1 MSGNI
6 ITIDGPSGAGK
17 STIARLVALRLG
29 LRYLDTGAMY
39 RALTLHCMRAAVHL
53 DNPKEIAD
61 CIKDVKLS
69 VKLKH
74 EGPMLVFLEEEDVTD
89 KIRTQE
95 VTRNIHY
102 VADVMEVRNFLVDMQ
117 RKIGEAGNLVT
128 EGRDQGT
135 LVFPNASL
143 KIYMFATPEVRAR
156 RRHTELMQRG
166 AETSYEEVL
175 EDVSKRDYLDMGR
188 ELGGLK
194 KALDAVELDT
204 SELSPEQVAESI
216 VKLAKSRL
224 KMQTRKIDKNALEA
238 ARRQAEAQKDDS
250 GEK

>member
-17 STIARLVALRLG
+17 STIARLAALRLG

-39 RALTLHCMRAAVHL
+39 RAVTLHCMRAAVRL
-53 DNPKEIAD
+53 DNPKEIAAALQSLQLL
-61 CIKDVKLS
+61 VELS
-69 VKLKH
+69 LD
-74 EGPMLVFLEEEDVTD
+74 GPMRVFLGDDEVTD
-89 KIRTQE
+89 NIRTQE

-102 VADVMEVRNFLVDMQ
+102 VADVTEVRNYLVGMQ
-117 RKIGEAGNLVT
+117 RKIGDAGNLVT

-143 KIYMFATPEVRAR
+143 KVYMFATPEVRAR
-156 RRHTELMQRG
+156 RRHTELRERG

-194 KALDAVELDT
+194 KAMDAVELDT
-204 SELSPEQVAESI
+204 SDLSPDQVAESI

-224 KMQTRKIDKNALEA
+224 KMQTRKIDKGALEA
-238 ARRQAEAQKDDS
+238 ARAEAERRK
-250 GEK
+250 G

>member
-17 STIARLVALRLG
+17 STIARLAALRLG

-39 RALTLHCMRAAVHL
+39 RAVTLHCMHAGVHL
-53 DNPKEIAD
+53 DKPKEVAGT
-61 CIKDVKLS
+61 VKGLDLR
-69 VKLKH
+69 VELVH
-74 EGPMLVFLEEEDVTD
+74 EGPMRVFIGDQEVTD

-102 VADVMEVRNFLVDMQ
+102 VADVMEVRNYLVEMQ
-117 RKIGEAGNLVT
+117 RKIGQAGNLVT

-143 KIYMFATPEVRAR
+143 KVYMFATPEVRAR
-156 RRHTELMQRG
+156 RRFNELKERG
-166 AETSYEEVL
+166 VDASYEEVL

-204 SELSPEQVAESI
+204 SELSPDQVAESI

-224 KMQTRKIDKNALEA
+224 KMQTRKIDKSALEA
-238 ARRQAEAQKDDS
+238 IKRER
-250 GEK
+250 EKNQG

>member
-1 MSGNI
+1 MSANI

-17 STIARLVALRLG
+17 STIARLCALRLG

-39 RALTLHCMRAAVHL
+39 RGITLHCMLKAIRLDDPKAIAGALKGLDLAV
-53 DNPKEIAD
+53 D
-61 CIKDVKLS
+61 LS
-69 VKLKH
+69 L
-74 EGPMLVFLEEEDVTD
+74 EGPMRVLIGGKEVTD

-102 VADVMEVRNFLVDMQ
+102 VADVMEVRNYLVDMQ
-117 RKIGEAGNLVT
+117 RKIGETGNLVT

-135 LVFPNASL
+135 LVFPKASL
-143 KIYMFATPEVRAR
+143 KIYMFATPAVRAR
-156 RRHTELMQRG
+156 RRHAELVQRG
-166 AETSYEEVL
+166 ADTTYEEVL

-188 ELGGLK
+188 EHGGLK

-224 KMQTRKIDKNALEA
+224 KMQTRKIDKTALEA
-238 ARRQAEAQKDDS
+238 ARRAAEGGANKQ
-250 GEK
+250 G

>member
-1 MSGNI
+1 MAGNI

-17 STIARLVALRLG
+17 STIARLCALRLG
-29 LRYLDTGAMY
+29 LSYLDTGAMY
-39 RALTLHCMRAAVHL
+39 RALTLHCMRKAVNL
-53 DNPKEIAD
+53 ENPKAIAGVLAD
-61 CIKDVKLS
+61 AN
-69 VKLKH
+69 LKV
-74 EGPMLVFLEEEDVTD
+74 ELTLDGPMRVFLGSEDVTG

-102 VADVMEVRNFLVDMQ
+102 VADVMQVRNYLVDMQ
-117 RKIGEAGNLVT
+117 RKIGETGNLVT

-143 KIYMFATPEVRAR
+143 KVYMFATPEVRAR
-156 RRHTELMQRG
+156 RRHAELKARG
-166 AETSYEEVL
+166 VDVSYEEVL

-204 SELSPEQVAESI
+204 SSLTPEQVAESI
-216 VKLAKSRL
+216 VKLAKARL
-224 KMQTRKIDKNALEA
+224 KMQTRKIDKSLLE
-238 ARRQAEAQKDDS
+238 RQRQAEQGA
-250 GEK
+250 

>member
-17 STIARLVALRLG
+17 STIARLAALRLG

-39 RALTLHCMRAAVHL
+39 RAVTLHCMLAGIHL
-53 DNPKEIAD
+53 DQPKEIAGVL
-61 CIKDVKLS
+61 KDVQLR
-69 VKLKH
+69 VEFAH
-74 EGPMLVFLEEEDVTD
+74 EGPMRVHLGDRDVTD

-102 VADVMEVRNFLVDMQ
+102 VADVMEVRNYLVEMQ

-135 LVFPNASL
+135 LVFPNANL

-156 RRHTELMQRG
+156 RRHTELRERG
-166 AETSYEEVL
+166 QEASYEEVL

-204 SELSPEQVAESI
+204 SELAPDQVAEAI

-224 KMQTRKIDKNALEA
+224 KMQTRKIDKSALEA
-238 ARRQAEAQKDDS
+238 IKRERDKNQ
-250 GEK
+250 G

>member
-17 STIARLVALRLG
+17 STIARLAALRLG

-39 RALTLHCMRAAVHL
+39 RAVTYHCMHAGIRL
-53 DNPKEIAD
+53 DDPKAIAGALKGLDLQVELSLDGPMRVFVGGKEI
-61 CIKDVKLS
+61 
-69 VKLKH
+69 
-74 EGPMLVFLEEEDVTD
+74 TD

-102 VADVMEVRNFLVDMQ
+102 VADVMEVRNFLVEMQ
-117 RKIGEAGNLVT
+117 RKIGENGNLVT

-143 KIYMFATPEVRAR
+143 KVYMFATPAVRAR
-156 RRHTELMQRG
+156 RRHAELQARG
-166 AETSYEEVL
+166 AETTYEEVL

-194 KALDAVELDT
+194 KAMDAVELDT
-204 SELSPEQVAESI
+204 SELSPDQVAESI

-224 KMQTRKIDKNALEA
+224 KMQTRKIDKSALEA
-238 ARRQAEAQKDDS
+238 ARRQAEEGKKQ
-250 GEK
+250 G

>member
-1 MSGNI
+1 MAANI

-17 STIARLVALRLG
+17 STIARLAALRLG

-39 RALTLHCMRAAVHL
+39 RAVTLHCMRSGVRL
-53 DNPKEIAD
+53 DIPKEVVGTL
-61 CIKDVKLS
+61 KDLQLRVEL
-69 VKLKH
+69 VH
-74 EGPMLVFLEEEDVTD
+74 EGPMKVFIGEHEVTD

-102 VADVMEVRNFLVDMQ
+102 VADVMEVRNFLVEMQ
-117 RKIGEAGNLVT
+117 RRIGENGDLVT

-143 KIYMFATPEVRAR
+143 KVYMFATPEVRAR
-156 RRHTELMQRG
+156 RRFNELKARG
-166 AETSYEEVL
+166 VDASYEEVL

-204 SELSPEQVAESI
+204 SEMTPDQVAESI

-224 KMQTRKIDKNALEA
+224 KMQTRKIDKSALEA
-238 ARRQAEAQKDDS
+238 IKRERDKNP
-250 GEK
+250 G

>member
-17 STIARLVALRLG
+17 STIARLAALRLG

-39 RALTLHCMRAAVHL
+39 RAVTLHCMRAG
-53 DNPKEIAD
+53 
-61 CIKDVKLS
+61 VKLDDPKAVS
-69 VKLKH
+69 SCLKDLNLKVELVN
-74 EGPMLVFLEEEDVTD
+74 EGPMRVYIGDNEVTD
-89 KIRTQE
+89 RIRTQE

-102 VADVMEVRNFLVDMQ
+102 VADVMEVRNYLVEMQ
-117 RKIGEAGNLVT
+117 RKIGKEGNLVT

-143 KIYMFATPEVRAR
+143 KIYMFATPAVRAR
-156 RRHTELMQRG
+156 RRHTELRERG
-166 AETSYEEVL
+166 VDASYEEVL

-204 SELSPEQVAESI
+204 SELSPDQVAESI
-216 VKLAKSRL
+216 VKLAKNRL
-224 KMQTRKIDKNALEA
+224 KMQTRKIDKSALEA
-238 ARRQAEAQKDDS
+238 IKRERDKNQ
-250 GEK
+250 G

>member
-17 STIARLVALRLG
+17 STIARLCAMRLG

-39 RALTLHCMRAAVHL
+39 RAVTLHCMLKGIHL
-53 DNPKEIAD
+53 DNPKEIARAL
-61 CIKDVKLS
+61 KDVNLH
-69 VKLKH
+69 VELTFD
-74 EGPMLVFLEEEDVTD
+74 GPMRVFIGDKDVTD

-102 VADVMEVRNFLVDMQ
+102 VADVMEVRNYLVEMQ
-117 RKIGEAGNLVT
+117 RKIGENGNLVT

-135 LVFPNASL
+135 LVFPAASL
-143 KIYMFATPEVRAR
+143 KVYMFATPAVRAR
-156 RRHTELMQRG
+156 RRHAELKERG
-166 AETSYEEVL
+166 SDTTYEEVL

-188 ELGGLK
+188 EHGGLK
-194 KALDAVELDT
+194 KAGDAVELDT
-204 SELSPEQVAESI
+204 SDLTPDQVAESI

-238 ARRQAEAQKDDS
+238 ARREADERKKQ
-250 GEK
+250 G

>member
-39 RALTLHCMRAAVHL
+39 RALTLHCMLAGTHL
-53 DNPKEIAD
+53 DNPKEIAEA
-61 CIKDVKLS
+61 IKSADLS
-69 VKLKH
+69 VELSLH
-74 EGPMLVFLEEEDVTD
+74 GPMRVALGDNDVTE

-102 VADVMEVRNFLVDMQ
+102 VADVMEVRNYLVEMQ

-135 LVFPNASL
+135 FVFPNASL
-143 KIYMFATPEVRAR
+143 KVYNVRGELVDTLADGDMVVGPHAVTWEAR
-156 RRHTELMQRG
+156 DRASGVYFYR
-166 AETSYEEVL
+166 
-175 EDVSKRDYLDMGR
+175 
-188 ELGGLK
+188 
-194 KALDAVELDT
+194 
-204 SELSPEQVAESI
+204 
-216 VKLAKSRL
+216 
-224 KMQTRKIDKNALEA
+224 LEA
-238 ARRQAEAQKDDS
+238 GGAARIGKMVLV
-250 GEK
+250 K

>member
-39 RALTLHCMRAAVHL
+39 RALTLHCMLAGTHL
-53 DNPKEIAD
+53 DNPKEIAEA
-61 CIKDVKLS
+61 IKSADLS
-69 VKLKH
+69 VELSLH
-74 EGPMLVFLEEEDVTD
+74 GPMRVALGDNDVTE

-102 VADVMEVRNFLVDMQ
+102 VADVMEVRNYLVEMQ

-135 LVFPNASL
+135 FVFPNASL
-143 KIYMFATPEVRAR
+143 KVYNVA
-156 RRHTELMQRG
+156 G
-166 AETSYEEVL
+166 AEVATLVNGLVGAGAQSVVFDASNLTSGVYFYALEVAGT
-175 EDVSKRDYLDMGR
+175 V
-188 ELGGLK
+188 
-194 KALDAVELDT
+194 
-204 SELSPEQVAESI
+204 
-216 VKLAKSRL
+216 
-224 KMQTRKIDKNALEA
+224 QTRKMVLAK
-238 ARRQAEAQKDDS
+238 
-250 GEK
+250 

>member
-17 STIARLVALRLG
+17 STIARLAALRLG

-39 RALTLHCMRAAVHL
+39 RALTLHCMHAGVHL
-53 DNPKEIAD
+53 DNPKEIAN
-61 CIKDVKLS
+61 CLKDVQLRVELS
-69 VKLKH
+69 H
-74 EGPMLVFLEEEDVTD
+74 EGPMRVFLADKEVTD
-89 KIRTQE
+89 LIRTQE

-102 VADVMEVRNFLVDMQ
+102 VADVMEVRNYLVEMQ

-135 LVFPNASL
+135 LVFPTASL
-143 KIYMFATPEVRAR
+143 KVYMFATPAVRAR
-156 RRHTELMQRG
+156 RRHTELQQRG

-224 KMQTRKIDKNALEA
+224 KMQTRKIDKNALDA
-238 ARRQAEAQKDDS
+238 ARREAAERKQADTN
-250 GEK
+250 

>member
-1 MSGNI
+1 MSANI

-17 STIARLVALRLG
+17 STIARLSALRLG

-39 RALTLHCMRAAVHL
+39 RAVTLHCMRKAVSL
-53 DNPKEIAD
+53 DNPKAIAGALG
-61 CIKDVKLS
+61 DVNLR
-69 VKLKH
+69 VDLTLD
-74 EGPMLVFLEEEDVTD
+74 GPMRVFLGDQEVTD

-102 VADVMEVRNFLVDMQ
+102 VADVMQVRNYLVEMQ
-117 RKIGEAGNLVT
+117 RKIGDQGNLVT

-143 KIYMFATPEVRAR
+143 KVYMFATPEVRAR
-156 RRHTELMQRG
+156 RRHAELKQRG
-166 AETSYEEVL
+166 LDVSYEEVL

-204 SELSPEQVAESI
+204 STLSPEQVAESI
-216 VKLAKSRL
+216 VKLAKARL
-224 KMQTRKIDKNALEA
+224 KMQTRKIDKSLLE
-238 ARRQAEAQKDDS
+238 RQRHAEQ
-250 GEK
+250 GNQQ

>member
-17 STIARLVALRLG
+17 STIARLAALRLG

-39 RALTLHCMRAAVHL
+39 RAVTLHCMRAGVKL
-53 DNPKEIAD
+53 DQPKEVAGT
-61 CIKDVKLS
+61 LS
-69 VKLKH
+69 GLELRTELVH
-74 EGPMLVFLEEEDVTD
+74 EGPMKVFIGDEEVTG

-102 VADVMEVRNFLVDMQ
+102 VADVMEVRNYLVEMQ
-117 RKIGEAGNLVT
+117 RKIGQNGNLVT

-156 RRHTELMQRG
+156 RRYNELKERG
-166 AETSYEEVL
+166 VDASYEEVL

-204 SELSPEQVAESI
+204 SEMSPDQVAESI

-224 KMQTRKIDKNALEA
+224 KMQTRKIDKSALEA
-238 ARRQAEAQKDDS
+238 IKRERDKNQ
-250 GEK
+250 G